1 MSLHDR
7 IDILVN
13 DYCKEKTTQLYPK
26 HYKTC
31 HDKSKL
37 LQLLFL
43 TIIVSSSKH
52 YTITIIGKYNIKVN
66 RQNQLTAHPFYML
79 MWSLWCQS
87 VVFNL

>member
-1 MSLHDR
+1 MEEIYDDGLKTHVMMSLHDR

-37 LQLLFL
+37 LHYYK
-43 TIIVSSSKH
+43 IIAS
-52 YTITIIGKYNIKVN
+52 YDY
-66 RQNQLTAHPFYML
+66 
-79 MWSLWCQS
+79 C
-87 VVFNL
+87 